1 MELATRAQAEA
12 DTSDYPAVQV
22 CINCFPDTQQSDR
35 DFNEIQSRLAV
46 DSAK

>member
-1 MELATRAQAEA
+1 MELATQAQAEA
-12 DTSDYPAVQV
+12 DTLDYTAVQA

>member
-1 MELATRAQAEA
+1 MELAARAQPEA
-12 DTSDYPAVQV
+12 DTSDCPAVQV